1 MKLDMKLGSMT
12 QNSKYALFFLGTF
25 LIFVLT
31 LILVVQ
37 PLHAD
42 NTKNS
47 DALML
52 KRQKLA
58 AYQTF
63 AQQHADYPSFETS
76 QRLKVQKEQLRLP
89 DQMSVSDTLRDYSH
103 KAEQSGIQLV
113 SVKTPATGNIKQ
125 QDGAFP
131 FPLTIKVTGNY
142 FKIVD
147 FLQRVEN
154 GDRYAKLQQVVIS
167 GNETNGDLTVDS
179 QLTVY
184 SMKKDLKTFSAS
196 TAGSNKTG
204 VDLVKERDAANRKII
219 DQAQK

>member
-1 MKLDMKLGSMT
+1 M
-12 QNSKYALFFLGTF
+12 
-25 LIFVLT
+25 V
-31 LILVVQ
+31 
-37 PLHAD
+37 
-42 NTKNS
+42 
-47 DALML
+47 

-63 AQQHADYPSFETS
+63 AQQHADYPSFETA
-76 QRLKVQKEQLRLP
+76 QRLKVQKAQLRLP
-89 DQMSVSDTLRDYSH
+89 DQMSIADTLRDYTR

-113 SVKTPATGNIKQ
+113 NVKTPAAGNIKQ

-167 GNETNGDLTVDS
+167 GNESNGDLTVDS

-184 SMKKDLKTFSAS
+184 SLKKDLKS
-196 TAGSNKTG
+196 TVVKVAGEEKTG
-204 VDLVKERDAANRKII
+204 VDLAKERDAANRKMI
-219 DQAQK
+219 DEAKK